1 MAKKEFDDAEGL
13 FDLIFSEDAAAQ
25 PVLTVKEELVS
36 EPVAENAGAG
46 EDDGRGQEDPGVRG
60 DVRAEQGSGDHE
72 LGRTLPVDDRGIP
85 SEVAPGAR
93 GSRTA
98 GSPGHGRGAGESVT
112 ADRQEQSEPETGR
125 RDRLAGSGP
134 RPVPG
139 RSRRDRDSTGRL
151 SLTDVLES
159 ETIEAVSVT
168 GDEDR
173 PVTDTVRDRTRPDTD
188 TDATGHVTGPVFRLD
203 RDTEYVP
210 SGAKARFQANVAVIE
225 RVRSLTDTGRS
236 VTGQDQEVLSR
247 WSSWGAVADVFD
259 ESKDN
264 WARERDR
271 LRELLT
277 DDEWEAARATTIN
290 AHYTSPAIVS
300 EMWASLSRLGIEE
313 GQVLEPGCGSGNFIG
328 SAPEGMSMVGV
339 ELDPVSAQVA
349 SYLYPNADVR
359 NESFGKTLIRP
370 GQFDAAIAN
379 VPFGNFPVFDPSWN
393 PGERFSI
400 HNHFISKAVGGLH
413 EGGVAVMMTSAYT
426 MDAKNPAFRA
436 EISREADLLGAVRL
450 PNGTHRRTAGT
461 EVVTDVLVFRK
472 RLPGE
477 EPTPETLRWVKTE
490 PTDIEGA
497 DSRPLMNR
505 YFHDHGEN
513 VLGEISASTFR
524 DSQIDISAENLT
536 QIPDLLGDRL
546 RAIVDSA
553 KERGRAYVAPSPEV
567 LAERE
572 RETSIELAPGQWPG
586 TLIETEPGVFVR
598 ALRDVTEEVKVP
610 KNALAEVRSLMDL
623 RDRASA
629 LVEGQVA
636 TPVDTEEIVAL
647 REETRTL
654 WQKHV
659 DEFGPISRHRTKWQT
674 KTIRNEDTGEREQVR
689 VEVRVDP
696 TPAKILRADPM
707 WSLTKALETYNEETG
722 EAVAADILHQRTVEQ
737 NRPLL
742 GADTAEEAL
751 GLCLDARGKAEI
763 ERIANL
769 LGTDQESART
779 ELGDLVFDDPATG
792 QLATRAEYL
801 SGNVRIKLEE
811 AEDAAIEHE
820 RFAANVDALKE
831 VIPDDIPLEDITP
844 TIGAVWIPAS
854 DHERFLRDI
863 ASDRFAKVH
872 KAGAGFWE
880 VEHGGSRRS
889 VEAVSQW
896 GTERMPVYDIYRRL
910 LIGGEIRVM
919 DTLEDKSKVLNATET
934 EAARAK
940 ADEIAE
946 RFDDWVWED
955 PARAERLLAD
965 YNKRFNA
972 LVPRE
977 YGPEAERLTFPGLAA
992 DFTPHPHQET
1002 AVARIVAEPAVGLFH
1017 VVGAGKTGAAVMGM
1031 MELKRRGL
1039 VSKPACL
1046 VPGHMLEQ
1054 FTREWQEMYPNAKL
1068 LSAGSDDLSTKGGNL
1083 SARRA
1088 FVAQATTGDWDGIIM
1103 THAAFR
1109 LLGVKESTAKQYFR
1123 DVTAE
1128 LDQAQADMESATGRE
1143 NNRTVKKIE
1152 GAKKK
1157 QEARLEKILSK
1168 TDETNLSFEDT
1179 GIDYLTVDEAHEFK
1193 NLHTPTSIA
1202 GAFIEGSEKATDMDM
1217 KIGYLR
1223 DTYGERVV
1231 TMATGTPIANSISEA
1246 HVMARYLRPDLLEEA
1261 GVRNFD
1267 QWGATFGETVTRI
1280 ERDAAGRLKQR
1291 TRFSK
1296 FKNIPEML
1304 SSWQQFADVRRAED
1318 LDLPVPDQAV
1328 NSAGDRRPEM
1338 VVIPRTDTHAKYME
1352 HLEERLDKLSGRPE
1366 KGADNHLTVYNDGRK
1381 VALDPRL
1388 VGEEFSGD
1396 VKLNYV
1402 TRRIAQI
1409 WRENRDNEYLVPGTT
1424 DLSENRG
1431 ALQIVFCDLS
1441 TPSDEEWNAYDQMK
1455 SDLTARHGMNRNRI
1469 RFIHDAKDDEQR
1481 AALFKDA
1488 REGRIDVLIG
1498 SSQKMGTGA
1507 NIQARAVAMHHVD
1520 CPWRPDQLEQREGRI
1535 LRQGNE
1541 NGEVQIYRY
1550 ATEDTFDSTSWDII
1564 GRKATAIAQVMRG
1577 RLDVRE
1583 LDDPGDLAL
1592 DAQQL
1597 MAASS
1602 GNPLLVERTELDVT
1616 VQKLSRRARG
1626 HDKAQSALKHR
1637 KNSAEQRVAHIARV
1651 LPDLED
1657 GISRRVDTHGDQF
1670 RARVA
1675 GRYYDDR
1682 KEASDAIYELVRG
1695 FTRPGGGRMNGEGN
1709 GIEIGGF
1716 NVHVDFRSSYES
1728 GRRLLL
1734 ALEGTGADT
1743 DSVQVDLDFEA
1754 ILDPRSVT
1762 TRNVA
1767 QLLENKVIGLDRVH
1781 ARMVANREEAQS
1793 ILDSVDT
1800 QLGKPFK
1807 HADELATAQRQLA
1820 EIDSKIQAMQEE
1832 EERSKATVQDDE
1844 VARDEVSYSV
1854 TKADV
1859 IPIREGVV
1867 TGEPETQEYTAEGD
1881 ALESVGKASSEA
1893 AAHAQS
1899 SRMGLSQRLG
1909 DEAKKIT
1916 GQVEERAAAAVE
1928 RVRQEATE
1936 KDKLSPA
1943 LSVYRYE
1950 LERLAK
1956 MCSTGLEAF
1965 SAAVESAD
1973 SSAHEDD
1980 LLTHRARLM
1989 DADGKIKQLQE
2000 NLKGVETHAA
2010 RSPGEAVSPELYVPP
2025 APEPS
2030 AAIPDVE

>member
-1 MAKKEFDDAEGL
+1 M
-13 FDLIFSEDAAAQ
+13 
-25 PVLTVKEELVS
+25 
-36 EPVAENAGAG
+36 
-46 EDDGRGQEDPGVRG
+46 
-60 DVRAEQGSGDHE
+60 
-72 LGRTLPVDDRGIP
+72 
-85 SEVAPGAR
+85 
-93 GSRTA
+93 
-98 GSPGHGRGAGESVT
+98 
-112 ADRQEQSEPETGR
+112 
-125 RDRLAGSGP
+125 
-134 RPVPG
+134 
-139 RSRRDRDSTGRL
+139 
-151 SLTDVLES
+151 
-159 ETIEAVSVT
+159 T

-413 EGGVAVMMTSAYT
+413 AGGIAVMMTSAYT

-490 PTDIEGA
+490 PTDIEG
-497 DSRPLMNR
+497 SENRPLMNR
-505 YFHDHGEN
+505 YFRDHHEN
-513 VLGEISASTFR
+513 VLGVVQASTFR
-524 DSQIDISAENLT
+524 DSQIDITAENLDDV
-536 QIPDLLGDRL
+536 PELLRERL
-546 RAIVDSA
+546 TAITEIA
-553 KERGRAYVAPSPEV
+553 KERGRVYVAPTAEM

-572 RETSIELAPGQWPG
+572 RATSIELAPGQWPG
-586 TLIETEPGVFVR
+586 TLVETEPGVFVR

-610 KNALAEVRSLMDL
+610 KNAMAETRSLMDL
-623 RDRASA
+623 RDRGSA
-629 LVEGQVA
+629 LIEGQVA
-636 TPVDTEEIVAL
+636 TPVDTEELVAL
-647 REETRTL
+647 REETRGA
-654 WQKHV
+654 WERHV
-659 DEFGPISRHRTKWQT
+659 EKFGPINRHRTKWQT
-674 KTIRNEDTGEREQVR
+674 KTVRNEDTGERERIR

-696 TPAKILRADPM
+696 PPAKIMRDDPM
-707 WSLTKALETYNEETG
+707 WALTKALETYNDETG
-722 EAVAADILHQRTVEQ
+722 EAVEADILHQRTVEQ

-751 GLCLDARGKAEI
+751 ALCLDARGKAELD
-763 ERIANL
+763 RIANL
-769 LGTDQESART
+769 LGTDEETARG
-779 ELGDLVFDDPATG
+779 ELGDLVFDDPTTG

-801 SGNVRIKLEE
+801 SGNVRRKLAE
-811 AEDAAIEHE
+811 AETAAAEGE
-820 RFAANVDALKE
+820 RYVPNVEALTT

-844 TIGAVWIPAS
+844 TIGAVWIPAE
-854 DHERFLRDI
+854 DHEKFLRDI
-863 ASDRFAKVH
+863 ASDRLAKVH
-872 KAGAGFWE
+872 KAGAGYWE
-880 VEHGGSRRS
+880 VQHGGSRRS

-910 LIGGEIRVM
+910 LSGSEVRVM
-919 DTLEDKSKVLNATET
+919 DTLEDKRQVLNATET

-940 ADEIAE
+940 ADEIVE
-946 RFDDWVWED
+946 RFEDWVWEE
-955 PARAERLLAD
+955 PARADRLCAD
-965 YNKRFNA
+965 YNRRFNA
-972 LVPRE
+972 LVPRD
-977 YGPEAERLTFPGLAA
+977 YAPEAERLTLPGLV
-992 DFTPHPHQET
+992 DDYVPHPHQKT

-1039 VSKPACL
+1039 VTKPAVL

-1068 LSAGSDDLSTKGGNL
+1068 LSAGSDDLAAKGGSL
-1083 SARRA
+1083 AGRRT
-1088 FVAQATTGDWDGIIM
+1088 FVAKATTGDWDGIIM
-1103 THAAFR
+1103 THSAFR
-1109 LLGVKESTAKQYFR
+1109 MLGVKADTAKDYFR
-1123 DVTAE
+1123 DLTDD
-1128 LDQAQADMESATGRE
+1128 LDRAKADMEASTE
-1143 NNRTVKKIE
+1143 NDNNRTVKKIE

-1157 QEARLEKILSK
+1157 QEARLERILSK

-1179 GIDYLTVDEAHEFK
+1179 GIDYLTVDEAHLFK

-1202 GAFIEGSEKATDMDM
+1202 GAFIEGSERATDLDM

-1223 DTYGERVV
+1223 NTYGERVV

-1246 HVMARYLRPDLLEEA
+1246 HVMARYLRPDLLEDA
-1261 GVRNFD
+1261 GVRSFD

-1291 TRFSK
+1291 SRFAK

-1304 SSWQQFADVRRAED
+1304 SSWQQFADVKRPED
-1318 LDLPVPDQAV
+1318 LNLPVPDQAV
-1328 NSAGDRRPEM
+1328 NTAGERRPEM
-1338 VVIPRTDTHAKYME
+1338 VVIPRTETHAEYMR
-1352 HLEERLDKLSGRPE
+1352 HLEDRLNKLSGRPE
-1366 KGADNHLTVYNDGRK
+1366 KGADNHLAVYGDGRK
-1381 VALDPRL
+1381 VALDPRM
-1388 VGEEFSGD
+1388 VGREFSGD
-1396 VKLNYV
+1396 VKINYV
-1402 TRRIAQI
+1402 TRRIAQV
-1409 WRENRDNEYLVPGTT
+1409 WRENRDNEYSVPGTS
-1424 DLSENRG
+1424 DVSEHKG
-1431 ALQIVFCDLS
+1431 GLQIVFCDLS
-1441 TPSDEEWNAYDQMK
+1441 TPNESEWNAYDQMK
-1455 SDLTARHGMNRNRI
+1455 SDLATHHGMDRDRI
-1469 RFIHDAKDDEQR
+1469 RFIHEAKDDEQR
-1481 AALFKDA
+1481 AGMFKDA

-1507 NIQARAVAMHHVD
+1507 NIQPRAIAMHHVD
-1520 CPWRPDQLEQREGRI
+1520 CPWRPDELEQREGRI
-1535 LRQGNE
+1535 LRQGNQ
-1541 NGEVQIYRY
+1541 NAEVQIYRY

-1626 HDKAQSALKHR
+1626 HEKAQGALRYR
-1637 KNSAEQRVAHIARV
+1637 KNSAEQRIAHVDKA
-1651 LPDLED
+1651 LPDIED
-1657 GISRRVDTHGDQF
+1657 AITRRRDTHGDMF
-1670 RARVA
+1670 RAHVA
-1675 GRYYDDR
+1675 GTVYDDR
-1682 KEASDAIYELVRG
+1682 KEASEAIYALVSRA
-1695 FTRPGGGRMNGEGN
+1695 TRPGGGLLNGEGN
-1709 GIEIGGF
+1709 RIEIGGF
-1716 NVHVDFRSSYES
+1716 PVNVDVRYTIAE

-1734 ALEGTGADT
+1734 TLEETGADT
-1743 DSVQVDLDFEA
+1743 DSVQVDVDFEA
-1754 ILDPRSVT
+1754 VHDPRST
-1762 TRNVA
+1762 AARNVA
-1767 QLLENKVIGLDRVH
+1767 QLIENKVTGLDRV
-1781 ARMVANREEAQS
+1781 RDRLVANRAEAQS
-1793 ILDSVDT
+1793 ILESVEG

-1807 HADELATAQRQLA
+1807 HADELTSAQKLLA
-1820 EIDSKIQAMQEE
+1820 GIDQKIRTRQEE
-1832 EERSKATVQDDE
+1832 EERKKASLAADGEPDADVD
-1844 VARDEVSYSV
+1844 YSV

-1867 TGEPETQEYTAEGD
+1867 TGEPKTQERTSEGEAIEKVD
-1881 ALESVGKASSEA
+1881 EPVSSA
-1893 AAHAQS
+1893 DAHAQS
-1899 SRMGLSQRLG
+1899 TRMGLSQRLG

-1916 GQVEERAAAAVE
+1916 SQVEERAAEAVE
-1928 RVRQEATE
+1928 RVRHEATD
-1936 KDKLSPA
+1936 KDRLSPA
-1943 LSVYRYE
+1943 LSVYRAQ

-1980 LLTHRARLM
+1980 LKTHEARLA
-1989 DADGKIKQLQE
+1989 DAHGKIKHLQE
-2000 NLKGVETHAA
+2000 NLSGVEAKA
-2010 RSPGEAVSPELYVPP
+2010 VRSPGEPASADLYAPP
-2025 APEPS
+2025 APQPS
-2030 AAIPDVE
+2030 TVIPSLE